1 MDHCFVSEICLLFKS
16 LNTEIS
22 PVKIKTTRKLLMTC
36 RCYGDGASPLSV
48 SSPNLCLLKPHSLL
62 LQRRP
67 GIPSIETLDITL
79 KKKQKKDNATWVD
92 ELLPQ
97 MHNLNKYVC
106 ACLIL

>member
-79 KKKQKKDNATWVD
+79 KKKNKKRIMQHGLMSYYLKCITLIN
-92 ELLPQ
+92 
-97 MHNLNKYVC
+97 MYVHV
-106 ACLIL
+106 